1 MSTNYGSQTGNFIQV
16 DDKQSMYQQHSITL
30 EFAESKMLTRNDLY
44 QGEEAETIIP
54 QSNKDAKMEKNGAI
68 KDGKGLAEGAVTT
81 AKNQNKSKGD

>member
-1 MSTNYGSQTGNFIQV
+1 
-16 DDKQSMYQQHSITL
+16 
-30 EFAESKMLTRNDLY
+30 MLTRNDLY